1 MKLFDVGVLGKI
13 RSSKLAEFGICAS
26 EKGVYFFSYG
36 LYDWVCNLSFEYEN
50 GDLVDFQGT
59 IKLDHDALTKITNV
73 FPSGDITVTRKK
85 NELLLSQDTKKLYLS
100 IKEYLPVATPPKSMS
115 SRVFDLMGKLSQDI
129 VNLTKMQSRA
139 AIDGNID
146 SFLILT
152 KDFVARNTANY
163 IAVVRSFV
171 WDFFPEKEPMLYI
184 DSEILRLFPD
194 PELYYNGESFKISS
208 DNIFVII
215 PNIPPKKLVDFDRPF
230 KLLAKEEFR
239 ETAQFTT
246 GALISMVDLL
256 NRLYTV
262 TAGTTV
268 LTFTAVP
275 DGFQVTSSDQTSHFE
290 YFISCKHG
298 FLDGWSFCINGVIL
312 SNLRYLSCE
321 TFYARFTFANM
332 VPQSIVFFSELEA
345 DYAKSQ
351 KVMLLG
357 LMAKT

>member
-1 MKLFDVGVLGKI
+1 MKLSNVGVLGKI
-13 RSSKLAEFGICAS
+13 KPSKLSEFGICAS
-26 EKGVYFFSYG
+26 DNGVYFFSYG
-36 LYDWVCNLSFEYEN
+36 LYDWVCNLPFEFEN
-50 GDLVDFQGT
+50 GDLKDFQGT

-73 FPSGDITVTRKK
+73 FPSGDITVVRKK

-100 IKEYLPVATPPKSMS
+100 IKEYLPTATPPKSMS
-115 SRVFDLMGKLSQDI
+115 SRVFDLMGRLTQDV
-129 VNLTKMQSRA
+129 VNLTKMQAKA
-139 AIDGNID
+139 AIEGAID

-152 KDFVARNTANY
+152 RDFVARNTSNY
-163 IAVVRSFV
+163 VAVVRSFV
-171 WDFFPEKEPMLYI
+171 WDFFPEKEPILYI

-215 PNIPPKKLVDFDRPF
+215 PNVPPRKLVDFDKPF
-230 KLLAKEEFR
+230 KNLEKEEFR

-256 NRLYTV
+256 NRLYTA

-268 LTFTAVP
+268 LTFTAVA

-290 YFISCKHG
+290 YFIACEHG
-298 FLDGWSFCINGVIL
+298 FFEGWNFCINGVIL

-321 TFYARFTFANM
+321 TFYVRFSYSNKI
-332 VPQSIVFFSELEA
+332 PQSIAFFSELEA
-345 DYAKSQ
+345 DCSKSQ
-351 KVMLLG
+351 KVMLIG
-357 LMAKT
+357 LISKS